1 MRIEAKSIEEYI
13 LMVPDD
19 RREAF
24 AKLRE
29 TIAKH
34 IPEGF
39 HEEMSYGMIG
49 FVVPHSLYPAGY
61 HTSPKLPL
69 PFVNLA
75 SQKNFISLYH
85 MGVYAS
91 PDLFQ
96 WFTGEYIKCTGK
108 KPDMGKGCIHFKN
121 PGSIPLDLIGEL
133 MEKITVA
140 DWISLY
146 EKNYKK
152 SKSTR

>member
-1 MRIEAKSIEEYI
+1 MRVEAKSIEEYI

-29 TIAKH
+29 TIANH

-49 FVVPHSLYPAGY
+49 FVVPHSIYPAGY

-85 MGVYAS
+85 MGVYSS
-91 PDLFQ
+91 PDILG
-96 WFTGEYIKCTGK
+96 WFNDEYIKRTGK
-108 KPDMGKGCIHFKN
+108 KPDMGKGCIRFKTPWN
-121 PGSIPLDLIGEL
+121 IPYDLIGEL
-133 MEKITVA
+133 MKKITA
-140 DWISLY
+140 NDWINLY
-146 EKNYKK
+146 EKNHKK
-152 SKSTR
+152 K

>member
-24 AKLRE
+24 TKLRK
-29 TIAKH
+29 TIAAH
-34 IPEGF
+34 IPQGF

-49 FVVPHSLYPAGY
+49 FVVPHSVYPAGY

-75 SQKNFISLYH
+75 SQKNYISL
-85 MGVYAS
+85 
-91 PDLFQ
+91 
-96 WFTGEYIKCTGK
+96 
-108 KPDMGKGCIHFKN
+108 
-121 PGSIPLDLIGEL
+121 
-133 MEKITVA
+133 
-140 DWISLY
+140 
-146 EKNYKK
+146 
-152 SKSTR
+152 

>member
-13 LMVPDD
+13 LNVPDD

-29 TIAKH
+29 TISTH
-34 IPEGF
+34 IPQGF

-49 FVVPHSLYPAGY
+49 FVVPHSVYPAGY
-61 HTSPKLPL
+61 HAAPKLPL

-85 MGVYAS
+85 MGIYS
-91 PDLFQ
+91 NPNILS
-96 WFTGEYIKCTGK
+96 WFTDEYFKHTGK

-121 PGSIPLDLIGEL
+121 PSKIPYDLIGEL

-140 DWISLY
+140 DWINLY
-146 EKNYKK
+146 EKNHKK
-152 SKSTR
+152 K